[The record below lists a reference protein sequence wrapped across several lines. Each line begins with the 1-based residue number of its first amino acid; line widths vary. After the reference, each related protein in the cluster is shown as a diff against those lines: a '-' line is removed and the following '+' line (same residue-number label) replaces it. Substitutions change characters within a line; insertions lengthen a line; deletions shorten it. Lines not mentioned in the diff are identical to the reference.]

1 MKRFFLILI
10 LALLSFSSTEA
21 ETSRE
26 KRAPIWVYLETVPGS
41 LTAEQ
46 LKSKIPPIQE
56 LNNMARFIMGGMVYG
71 WKFSYTPSD
80 LTRKVTEYFE
90 LSPIKEIET
99 GDPRLSISELTPE
112 YPRLSCTA
120 IFTLDDSVKRWELY
134 WSSVLFKS
142 ANGRGYAERTEEVE
156 GIHKAYAD
164 AVRDAVRSYA
174 RKLEKNKP
182 KEIRGEVL
190 LRDEPRLFTDGGQF
204 VADIKVFINMQEL
217 IPYTT
222 F

>member
-1 MKRFFLILI
+1 MRRFFLILI
-10 LALLSFSSTEA
+10 LALFYLSATEA
-21 ETSRE
+21 ETARE
-26 KRAPIWVYLETVPGS
+26 KRAPVWVFLETVPGS
-41 LTAEQ
+41 LSVEQ
-46 LKSKIPPIQE
+46 QKAKLPPVQE
-56 LNNMARFIMGGMVYG
+56 LDTMARFVMGGMIYG
-71 WKFSYTPSD
+71 WKFIYTPSD
-80 LTRKVTEYFE
+80 LSRKVDEYFE
-90 LSPIKEIET
+90 ISPIKEIEK
-99 GDPRLSISELTPE
+99 GDPRLTISELKAE

-120 IFTLDDSVKRWELY
+120 IFTLDDSLKRWDLY
-134 WSSVLFKS
+134 WASVLFKS

-156 GIHKAYAD
+156 GIRKAYSD

-182 KEIRGEVL
+182 KEIRGEVQ
-190 LRDEPRLFTDGGQF
+190 LRDDPRLFTDGGKF